1 MARLYA
7 SEDFDRERLAMR
19 INQAIS
25 QVETLKGQLI
35 RVNRPPR
42 VKFINRENSDRLIIA
57 QG

>member
-35 RVNRPPR
+35 RVNRPPQL
-42 VKFINRENSDRLIIA
+42 SS
-57 QG
+57 